1 MQLYD
6 SLSKTKKNLNKK
18 TINLYCCGPTVYNY
32 IHIGNARPV
41 LLVDVLIRY
50 LKSRNIKVNYLQNIT
65 DIDDKIIL
73 KALDN
78 NLNELE
84 ISQKYTNAY
93 LEDLKSLNINQPDKI
108 ILISQKMNEMI
119 DFIKNLVD
127 INAAYVLDGDVYFDI
142 KKYENEY
149 CKLSGYKLDELIGGK
164 RVEIDSKKHY
174 SLDFSLWKKTDI
186 GIKWNSV
193 FGLGRPGWHTEC
205 VLLIDE
211 YFNHQTIDIHVGGI
225 DLKFP
230 HHENERI
237 QFIAKNNK
245 ELAHIWLH
253 NGHLQINDEKMSK
266 SLGNVILVRD
276 FIKQHNKNTLRWIFL
291 TSNYTQPLNISDD
304 LIYQANKFFEKLTN
318 LSKKTIQF
326 IIKNDLK
333 IQSINSS
340 EYINKFNEY
349 MEDDLN
355 TSLVLSLID
364 SLIKQINKDIV
375 DKNLDNF
382 NLLIGSLNYILDVLG
397 FDNVFNYKF
406 DNKTK
411 ELFLKWQ
418 ELVKNKE
425 FNKADIIRNKLIEQ
439 GIL

>member
-32 IHIGNARPV
+32 IHIGNARPII
-41 LLVDVLIRY
+41 LVDVLTRY
-50 LKSRNIKVNYLQNIT
+50 LKSRNIKINYLQNIT

-78 NLNELE
+78 NLTELE
-84 ISQKYTNAY
+84 ISQKYTKAY
-93 LEDLKSLNINQPDKI
+93 LEDLESLNINQPDKI
-108 ILISQKMNEMI
+108 ILISEKMNEMI
-119 DFIKNLVD
+119 GFIKDLVD
-127 INAAYVLDGDVYFDI
+127 IKAAYELDGDVYFDI
-142 KKYENEY
+142 KKYQNEY
-149 CKLSGYKLDELIGGK
+149 CKLSGYKLDELISGK
-164 RVEIDSKKHY
+164 RIEIDSKKNY
-174 SLDFSLWKKTDI
+174 SLDFSLWKKTQI
-186 GIKWNSV
+186 GIKWDSF

-245 ELAHIWLH
+245 ELADIWLH

-266 SLGNVILVRD
+266 SLGNVILVKD
-276 FIKQHNKNTLRWIFL
+276 FIKKHNKNTLRWIFL
-291 TSNYTQPLNISDD
+291 TANYTQPLNISDD

-326 IIKNDLK
+326 IIKNDLEISLIK
-333 IQSINSS
+333 QSK
-340 EYINKFNEY
+340 YIDQFNNY
-349 MEDDLN
+349 MDDDLN

-364 SLIKQINKDIV
+364 SLIKQINKNILDNIS
-375 DKNLDNF
+375 DNF
-382 NLLIGSLNYILDVLG
+382 NLLINSLSYILDVLG
-397 FDNVFNYKF
+397 FKDVFNYKF
-406 DNKTK
+406 KKEIK

-418 ELVKNKE
+418 QLVKDKE
-425 FNKADIIRNKLIEQ
+425 FDKADLIRKDLIEQ

>member
-6 SLSKTKKNLNKK
+6 SLSKTKKTLNKK
-18 TINLYCCGPTVYNY
+18 SINLYCCGPTVYNY

-78 NLNELE
+78 KLNELE
-84 ISQKYTNAY
+84 VSQKYTKAY
-93 LEDLKSLNINQPDKI
+93 LEDLKSLNINKPNEI
-108 ILISQKMNEMI
+108 ILISTKMNEMI
-119 DFIKNLVD
+119 KFIKDLVD
-127 INAAYVLDGDVYFDI
+127 INAAYVLDGDVYFNI

-149 CKLSGYKLDELIGGK
+149 CKLSGYKLDELISGK

-174 SLDFSLWKKTDI
+174 SLDFSLWKKTEL
-186 GIKWNSV
+186 GIKWDSV
-193 FGLGRPGWHTEC
+193 FGSGRPGWHTEC

-211 YFNHQTIDIHVGGI
+211 YFKHQTIDIHVGGI

-245 ELAHIWLH
+245 ELANIWLH
-253 NGHLQINDEKMSK
+253 NGHLQIENEKMSK

-291 TSNYTQPLNISDD
+291 TTNYTQPLNISND

-326 IIKNDLK
+326 IIKNDLNIK
-333 IQSINSS
+333 QIKKS
-340 EYINKFNEY
+340 EYIDQFNNY

-364 SLIKQINKDIV
+364 SLIKQINKNII
-375 DKNLDNF
+375 DKNVDDF
-382 NLLIGSLNYILDVLG
+382 NLLVSSLSYILDVLG
-397 FDNVFNYKF
+397 FKDVFNYKF
-406 DNKTK
+406 NSKTK

-418 ELVKNKE
+418 QLVRDKQ
-425 FNKADIIRNKLIEQ
+425 FDKADLIRKDLIEQ

>member
-6 SLSKTKKNLNKK
+6 SLSKTKKTLNKK
-18 TINLYCCGPTVYNY
+18 SINLYCCGPTVYNY

-78 NLNELE
+78 KLNELE
-84 ISQKYTNAY
+84 VSQKYTKAY
-93 LEDLKSLNINQPDKI
+93 LEDLKSLNINKPDEI
-108 ILISQKMNEMI
+108 ILISTKMNEMI
-119 DFIKNLVD
+119 KFIKDLVD
-127 INAAYVLDGDVYFDI
+127 INVAYVLDGDVYFNI

-149 CKLSGYKLDELIGGK
+149 CKLSGYKLDELISGK

-174 SLDFSLWKKTDI
+174 SLDFSLWKKTEL
-186 GIKWNSV
+186 GIKWDSV
-193 FGLGRPGWHTEC
+193 FGSGRPGWHTEC

-211 YFNHQTIDIHVGGI
+211 YFKHQTIDIHVGGI

-245 ELAHIWLH
+245 ELADIWLH
-253 NGHLQINDEKMSK
+253 NGHLQIENEKMSK

-291 TSNYTQPLNISDD
+291 TTNYTQPLNISND

-326 IIKNDLK
+326 IIKNDLNIK
-333 IQSINSS
+333 QIKKS
-340 EYINKFNEY
+340 EYIDQFNNY

-364 SLIKQINKDIV
+364 SLIKQINKNII
-375 DKNLDNF
+375 DKNVDDF
-382 NLLIGSLNYILDVLG
+382 NLLVSSLSYILDVLG
-397 FDNVFNYKF
+397 FKDVFNYKF
-406 DNKTK
+406 NSKTK

-418 ELVKNKE
+418 QLVKEKQ
-425 FNKADIIRNKLIEQ
+425 FDKADLIRKDLIEQ

>member
-6 SLSKTKKNLNKK
+6 SLSKTKKTLNKK
-18 TINLYCCGPTVYNY
+18 SINLYCCGPTVYNY

-78 NLNELE
+78 KLNELE
-84 ISQKYTNAY
+84 VSQKYTKAY
-93 LEDLKSLNINQPDKI
+93 LEDLKSLNINKPDEI
-108 ILISQKMNEMI
+108 ILISTKMNEMI
-119 DFIKNLVD
+119 KFIKDLVD
-127 INAAYVLDGDVYFDI
+127 INAAYVLDGDVYFNI

-149 CKLSGYKLDELIGGK
+149 CKLSGYKLDELISGK

-174 SLDFSLWKKTDI
+174 SLDFSLWKKTEL
-186 GIKWNSV
+186 GIKWDSV
-193 FGLGRPGWHTEC
+193 FGSGRPGWHTEC

-211 YFNHQTIDIHVGGI
+211 YFKHQTIDIHVGGI

-245 ELAHIWLH
+245 ELADIWLH
-253 NGHLQINDEKMSK
+253 NGHLQIENEKMSK

-276 FIKQHNKNTLRWIFL
+276 FIKQYNKNTLRWIFL
-291 TSNYTQPLNISDD
+291 TTNYTQPLNISND

-326 IIKNDLK
+326 IIKNDLNIK
-333 IQSINSS
+333 QIKKS
-340 EYINKFNEY
+340 EYIDQFNNY

-364 SLIKQINKDIV
+364 SLIKQINKNII
-375 DKNLDNF
+375 DKNVDDF
-382 NLLIGSLNYILDVLG
+382 NLLVSSLSYILDVLG
-397 FDNVFNYKF
+397 FKDVFNYKF
-406 DNKTK
+406 NSKTK

-418 ELVKNKE
+418 QLVKEKQ
-425 FNKADIIRNKLIEQ
+425 FDKADLIRKDLIEQ